1 MKFGDLRLTKP
12 GVIYYYYKKIWV
24 FFIIAQYLMTG
35 RALVFF
41 PWFYFLNSS
50 DFSGL
55 ALLSESIWLWPTS
68 YQPPQG
74 SCLPVKS
81 PGIYSCPP
89 YPGCSHLIDS
99 LSPEYSPSHGYYSAT
114 LVETKWHLMSL
125 LYILVMWI
133 SELTFCSLLAYNFF
147 LFLSLTRFIVDVCSQ
162 FCQWSGS
169 KGFRCMQNSSGGQCF
184 TWIYA
189 TLNGDLC
196 NGSQDFQA

>member
-1 MKFGDLRLTKP
+1 MLRCLTSFLHGYTP
-12 GVIYYYYKKIWV
+12 TQYEVWWPPTNEAGCYLLLLQKKISFM

-74 SCLPVKS
+74 SRLPVKS

-99 LSPEYSPSHGYYSAT
+99 LSPEYSHSYYSAT

-147 LFLSLTRFIVDVCSQ
+147 F
-162 FCQWSGS
+162 
-169 KGFRCMQNSSGGQCF
+169 
-184 TWIYA
+184 
-189 TLNGDLC
+189 
-196 NGSQDFQA
+196 